1 MHIAIL
7 GATSQIA
14 KDLICSFAKHG
25 DDKLTLFARRVEV
38 VNDWLVKTR
47 LTARYDIK
55 SYDGFNGAQKFDA
68 IINFVGVGDPAKA
81 AVMGA
86 AILDITNQYD
96 AMALEYLKKYPD
108 CRYIFLSSGAAYG
121 SSFSEPVDEHTQAKF
136 PINHLGIQDWYGI
149 AKFYAEC
156 RHRSLSELP
165 IVDLRVFNYFSHTQ
179 DMEARFL
186 ITDIV
191 RAIRDKTVLITSA
204 DHIMRDYLHPSDFY
218 QLVSKI
224 LKANPINTSV
234 DCFTLE
240 PIDKLKLL
248 SAMHEQFGLRYEIIN
263 GDSGVNATGGKP
275 HYYSLNRSAYKFGYE
290 PHLSSLKGLFQE
302 IREIMGT
309 RFIKLIG

>member
-38 VNDWLVKTR
+38 ANDWLAKTR

-55 SYDGFNGAQKFDA
+55 SYDGFNGEQKFDA
-68 IINFVGVGDPAKA
+68 IINFIGVGDPAQA
-81 AVMGA
+81 AMMGA
-86 AILDITNQYD
+86 SILDITYQYD
-96 AMALEYLKKYPD
+96 TMALEYLKKYSD

-191 RAIRDKTVLITSA
+191 RAIRDETVLTTSA
-204 DHIMRDYLHPSDFY
+204 DHIVRDFLIPSDFY
-218 QLVSKI
+218 QLVSKV
-224 LKANPINTSV
+224 LKTNPINTSV
-234 DCFTLE
+234 DCFTIE
-240 PIDKLKLL
+240 PIDKTILL
-248 SAMHEQFGLRYEIIN
+248 DAMHQQFGLRYEIID
-263 GDSGVNATGGKP
+263 GASGVNATGGKP
-275 HYYSLNRSAYKFGYE
+275 YYYSLNKKAMQFGYQ
-290 PHLSSLKGLFQE
+290 PKFSSLTGISNELE
-302 IREIMGT
+302 AYLE
-309 RFIKLIG
+309 LIHQ